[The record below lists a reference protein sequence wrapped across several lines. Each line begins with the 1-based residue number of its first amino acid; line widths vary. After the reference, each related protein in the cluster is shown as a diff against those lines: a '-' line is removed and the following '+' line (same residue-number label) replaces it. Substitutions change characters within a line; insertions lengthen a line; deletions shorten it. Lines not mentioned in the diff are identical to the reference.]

1 MTLKSINKKFA
12 LASLA
17 LLAVATLAGAGTG
30 FVNAKTTTVTDQI
43 SNGEVAIYAQSAAG
57 NTTPTTNNDGNNPDT
72 GVANNQTGGQVGN
85 IGSTKNDGSQQSTL
99 EGTSPSVMSNVTFS
113 ATKYTG
119 AGVPTGVTD
128 PLFSGSAVTATSD
141 TTGLADFTGLT
152 NGYYL
157 FHQVTTVNGITTVG
171 DFIVQVNTSD
181 SQAGVVNVYPKLDM
195 SSSAGLS
202 DVATT
207 NADDN
212 YNGKTPNN
220 LLPNGSQTQGT
231 TALQTLTNTD
241 NNDGNEN
248 VANGT
253 WVANSDDQ
261 NTTTAAA
268 GNTVNWNV
276 NTVFDSSQTNNGD
289 GTNDF
294 TGTYVVTDQLP
305 NNLVDSS
312 TASTSTVIVN
322 VTKGDGTSAGVL
334 DPTTDY
340 TVTNDGNGKIAVT
353 LTAAGQKHAATLLGN
368 ADGALNIVIPSTVK
382 TNVVASAKDSATTSI
397 TNAYGADLSTTA
409 AVQSTL
415 NVGGVDM
422 TKIDG
427 TSKATLAGATFTVVR
442 ADSKADAQAFV
453 IANAAYFN
461 NSATGNTGAL
471 ETATNAGFVMGDNQG
486 NASVTGTTPV
496 TFTTA
501 TDGIATFKGLNL
513 VDTDTDASNTTN
525 YYLVEVAAPTGYQL
539 PAPST
544 AANLTGA
551 VPASTAPTATDTE
564 ISNTKPF
571 ALPFT
576 GGEGLAGIIAIA
588 TVSGVIAFAI
598 KRRKDNEEEVVK

>member
-1 MTLKSINKKFA
+1 M
-12 LASLA
+12 
-17 LLAVATLAGAGTG
+17 
-30 FVNAKTTTVTDQI
+30 
-43 SNGEVAIYAQSAAG
+43 
-57 NTTPTTNNDGNNPDT
+57 
-72 GVANNQTGGQVGN
+72 
-85 IGSTKNDGSQQSTL
+85 
-99 EGTSPSVMSNVTFS
+99 
-113 ATKYTG
+113 
-119 AGVPTGVTD
+119 
-128 PLFSGSAVTATSD
+128 TATSD

-289 GTNDF
+289 GTNDV

>member
-12 LASLA
+12 LASLG
-17 LLAVATLAGAGTG
+17 LLAAATLAGAGTG
-30 FVNAKTTTVTDQI
+30 LVNAKTTNVKDQI

-57 NTTPTTNNDGNNPDT
+57 NTSGTTNNDNTNPDT
-72 GVANNQTGGQVGN
+72 GIANNQTGGQAGN
-85 IGSTKNDGSQQSTL
+85 SGTTKNDGSQQSTL

-119 AGVPTGVTD
+119 TGVPTGVTD

-141 TTGLADFTGLT
+141 TSGLADFTGLT

-181 SQAGVVNVYPKLDM
+181 SQAGIVNVYPKLDI

-231 TALQTLTNTD
+231 TALQTLTNAD
-241 NNDGNEN
+241 NNAGNEN
-248 VANGT
+248 VANGD
-253 WVANSDDQ
+253 WIANNNDQ

-289 GTNDF
+289 GTNNV

-312 TASTSTVIVN
+312 AASTSTVIVN
-322 VTKGDGTSAGVL
+322 VTKGDGTSAGTL

-353 LTAAGQKHAATLLGN
+353 LTADGQEHVATLLGN

-397 TNAYGADLSTTA
+397 TNAYGADLSTTKP
-409 AVQSTL
+409 VQSTL

-427 TSKATLAGATFTVVR
+427 SSNATLAGATFTVVR

-453 IANAAYFN
+453 TANAAYFN
-461 NSATGNTGAL
+461 NSATGDTSAL

-486 NASVTGTTPV
+486 NASVTGTVPV

-501 TDGIATFKGLNL
+501 ADGIATFKGLNL
-513 VDTDTDASNTTN
+513 VDVDTDASNTTN
-525 YYLVEVAAPTGYQL
+525 YYLVEVAAPKGYQL

-551 VPASTAPTATDTE
+551 VPATTAPVAANTK